1 MRFPR
6 TNPIKVKP
14 ASLATAMPESIAAA
28 KDATIG
34 KLTLAALMIMS
45 PVNLPLNVTK
55 HSLKSVL
62 FKAPMPITLS
72 TALWRPT
79 SSAKATRFPL
89 LL

>member
-1 MRFPR
+1 
-6 TNPIKVKP
+6 
-14 ASLATAMPESIAAA
+14 MPESIAAA
-28 KDATIG
+28 KEATTG
-34 KLTLAALMIMS
+34 KPTLAALRTMS
-45 PVNLPLNVTK
+45 PVNRPLKARK

-79 SSAKATRFPL
+79 SSAKAIRSPL